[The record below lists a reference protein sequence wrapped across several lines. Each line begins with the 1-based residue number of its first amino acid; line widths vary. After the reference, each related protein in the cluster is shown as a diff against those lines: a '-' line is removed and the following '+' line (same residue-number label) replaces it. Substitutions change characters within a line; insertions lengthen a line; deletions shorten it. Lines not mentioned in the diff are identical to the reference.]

1 MSKALARVLAALLVL
16 TLVAAACSSDKK
28 SSSSASS
35 ASTENIDYSAIGLWN
50 DGPCDATKP
59 KLVIGLMTVFES
71 PVLSLKDQATALDAA
86 AKAFNTRGGAN
97 GSCIEVHTCD
107 DGANQDQALGCVR
120 EIDQAGV
127 VATVNDQGTAGQAEV
142 STAMQQ
148 AKIPRIAGNVTPD
161 DWADP
166 NAYPIDG
173 SGTGVTFLLPNA
185 LIQANAKKIALIRVD
200 LAAAAAITGFMQGV
214 YGPQGATFPADIPVP
229 AGTTDFSQ
237 FIIAAQNAG
246 ADGAALALGEQEAV
260 QVVQAGQ
267 QLDTPLKLGASLGT
281 FSQKNVAD
289 LGDFAKQMV
298 FLWSFLPAT
307 ADLPVYKA
315 LRADLAA
322 SGEEALQPENLKTS
336 PMRSWIGL
344 YALLKMIR
352 DAKLTTFTRE
362 SITNLLQT
370 AKDVPMLG
378 MFGGENWT
386 PNQDHAGLWKRVGTN
401 YWASYRWDPNATTPD
416 GGKGNFVQTGTMNFD
431 QVLCGSPVGAPAPCT
446 K

>member
-1 MSKALARVLAALLVL
+1 MSKALARALAALLVL
-16 TLVAAACSSDKK
+16 TLVATACSNDKK
-28 SSSSASS
+28 SSNTASS

-50 DGPCDATKP
+50 DGPCDAAKP

-71 PVLSLKDQATALDAA
+71 PVLSLKDQATALEAA

-107 DGANQDQALGCVR
+107 DGANLDQALGCVR
-120 EIDQAGV
+120 QIDQAGV

-148 AKIPRIAGNVTPD
+148 AKIPRVAGNVTNE

-166 NAYPIDG
+166 NAYPIDA

-200 LAAAAAITGFMQGV
+200 LAAASALTGLLQGV
-214 YGPQGATFPADIPVP
+214 YKDNGATFPADIPVP
-229 AGTTDFSQ
+229 GGTTDFSQ

-260 QVVQAGQ
+260 QVVTAGQ
-267 QLDTPLKLGASLGT
+267 QLNTPLLIGSSLGT
-281 FSQKNVAD
+281 FPQKTVAD
-289 LGDFAKQMV
+289 LNDFAKQMV
-298 FLWSFLPAT
+298 FLWSFPPAT
-307 ADLPVYKA
+307 TDLPVYKA

-322 SGEEALQPENLKTS
+322 SGDQSLQPENLKTS

-352 DAKLTTFTRE
+352 DAKLTTFTRD
-362 SITNLLQT
+362 SMTNLLQQ

-378 MFGGENWT
+378 MFGTENWT
-386 PNQDHAGLWKRVGTN
+386 PNQNHAGLWKRVGTN
-401 YWASYRWDPNATTPD
+401 HWSTYRWDANAKTPD
-416 GGKGNFVQTGTMNFD
+416 GAKGNFVESGTMSFD
-431 QVLCGSPVGAPAPCT
+431 QVLCGSPVGAPPPC
-446 K
+446 